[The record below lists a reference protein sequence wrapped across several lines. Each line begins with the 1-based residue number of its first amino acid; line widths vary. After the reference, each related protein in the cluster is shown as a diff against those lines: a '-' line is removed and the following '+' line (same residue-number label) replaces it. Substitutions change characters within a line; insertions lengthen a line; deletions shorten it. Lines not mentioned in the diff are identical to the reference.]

1 MRARSEAPGRILEAA
16 IAVIEDGGE
25 VAIRVHEIAAACGVT
40 GPILY
45 RAFGS
50 REGLIVAAQA
60 ERYRRCTGH
69 DVEALAEAIDGAA
82 TAADLHTALDA
93 ELRTAFD
100 ADRGHDRRMRANIV
114 GSCITRPEL
123 AAAITDIDRSLAERT
138 AAAWDRAQRRGIV
151 RTDVDPAVLASW
163 WMAHLDCRVRIELS
177 PSRIDG
183 NAWNQVARAAALAA
197 VFGSAA

>member
-1 MRARSEAPGRILEAA
+1 VRARSEAPGRILEAA

-25 VAIRVHEIAAACGVT
+25 VAIRVHDIAASCGVT

-69 DVEALAEAIDGAA
+69 DINALAEAIDGAA
-82 TAADLHTALDA
+82 TVAELRTALDA
-93 ELRTAFD
+93 ELRTAFE
-100 ADRGHDRRMRANIV
+100 ADRGRDRRVRANIV
-114 GSCITRPEL
+114 GSCITRPDL
-123 AAAITDIDRSLAERT
+123 AAAIVDIDRSLAERA
-138 AAAWDRAQRRGIV
+138 AAAWERAQRRGIV
-151 RTDVDPAVLASW
+151 RTDIDPSVLASW
-163 WMAHLDCRVRIELS
+163 WMAHLDSRVRIELA
-177 PSRIDG
+177 PTRVDG
-183 NAWNQVARAAALAA
+183 NAWNQLARTAALAA